1 MASEAL
7 GDAVGVVEIRRQLRI
22 LSFCLCRH
30 GSTCI
35 GLSDAHPGRGA
46 GRAARGSRRGRHRG
60 SEGLRKDGDRVAT
73 HATMAADAAGP
84 DGALKDHTAQA
95 YPMALERLMVVEDQP
110 AWTPHLR
117 SRARLRSMAKRHFS
131 ASPCGGPSVRACGR
145 DARVPRF
152 APAPG
157 PGSAGSGVA
166 TGADAFR
173 LPRAGDSI
181 PAPSGAS
188 PERWTGVPLSAHRR
202 APGGR
207 TPSHPTS
214 RFTW

>member
-1 MASEAL
+1 MSATTTRSHRWARPWKAWDASGSA
-7 GDAVGVVEIRRQLRI
+7 GVVEIRRQFPAMTTCP
-22 LSFCLCRH
+22 SDFAGAVGADHDGQPRH
-30 GSTCI
+30 V
-35 GLSDAHPGRGA
+35 GA
-46 GRAARGSRRGRHRG
+46 YPAVGGQCVEGPHRAGI
-60 SEGLRKDGDRVAT
+60 
-73 HATMAADAAGP
+73 P
-84 DGALKDHTAQA
+84 DGAGTPDGRRGSTGVDAAPPVEGTPSEHGQA
-95 YPMALERLMVVEDQP
+95 A
-110 AWTPHLR
+110 
-117 SRARLRSMAKRHFS
+117 HFS

-188 PERWTGVPLSAHRR
+188 PERRTGVPLSVRHR

-207 TPSHPTS
+207 TPPHPTN

>member
-1 MASEAL
+1 MT
-7 GDAVGVVEIRRQLRI
+7 IPP
-22 LSFCLCRH
+22 LSVLPFCLCRH

-46 GRAARGSRRGRHRG
+46 ERTARGSRRGRHRG
-60 SEGLRKDGDRVAT
+60 SESLRKDGDRVAA

-95 YPMALERLMVVEDQP
+95 YLMALERLMVVEDQP
-110 AWTPHLR
+110 AWTPRLR
-117 SRARLRSMAKRHFS
+117 SRARLRSMAKRHT
-131 ASPCGGPSVRACGR
+131 SPLRHVAGLRPACGR

-152 APAPG
+152 APAHG

-166 TGADAFR
+166 TGADAYR
-173 LPRAGDSI
+173 LPRAGDSAG
-181 PAPSGAS
+181 APSGAS
-188 PERWTGVPLSAHRR
+188 PERRTGVPLSAHRR

-207 TPSHPTS
+207 TPPHPTS